1 VEADHVRRIHGGK
14 LAAVL
19 TGLLLSL
26 LLPALDQTI
35 VGVAMP
41 KIVGSLSGFDR
52 YGWVVTA
59 YLLGSTMLL
68 PMAGRLSDQFGR
80 KGFLVGGTFV
90 FLVASALCG
99 QAASMNE
106 LIAWRGLQGLAAGV
120 GITLVFTVIAD
131 IFPIAERAKWQ
142 GLFGAVYG
150 FSSIVGPT
158 LGGWLADH
166 GPPLAGFVDDATR
179 WRWAFYINLP
189 IGAVALALLLAMPSN
204 LSERVTRET
213 GWAAVRRIDIVGAG
227 LSAAAT
233 VLLMLALTWVSQDA
247 AGWQSARVVE
257 GLIGAA
263 ALYAAFLAWERRTKA
278 EPVLPLSLLG
288 ERVYGSIAAVAFLN
302 GVVLLTLIIFLP
314 LYLQSVLHSSAS
326 GAGIAILPL
335 TVAATIGAIGSGAA
349 MSILGRYR
357 AVATVSAVVLCV
369 AVGLIS
375 RMDAATPL
383 LHAEV
388 LMAVA
393 GLALGVFFP
402 ITTAVPQAILPRAM
416 MGIGTNAVTYVRTT
430 GQLFG
435 VAVFG
440 SILHGAAA
448 NGGPDALARGLQ
460 NGFLAIAVAAGL
472 TVVAVRFARDVSIT
486 GTRAGSTP
494 PG

>member
-1 VEADHVRRIHGGK
+1 MPDSTHFHPTVEADHVRRLHGGK
-14 LAAVL
+14 LAAVM

-41 KIVGSLSGFDR
+41 KIVASLSGFDR

-68 PMAGRLSDQFGR
+68 AVAGRLSDQFGR
-80 KGFLVGGTFV
+80 KGFLVVGTFV
-90 FLVASALCG
+90 VLVASALCG
-99 QAASMNE
+99 QAGTMNE

-131 IFPIAERAKWQ
+131 IFPIAERARWQ
-142 GLFGAVYG
+142 GLFGP
-150 FSSIVGPT
+150 I
-158 LGGWLADH
+158 
-166 GPPLAGFVDDATR
+166 LAGFVTDATR

-189 IGAVALALLLAMPSN
+189 IGAAALALLCIMPAN

-213 GWAAVRRIDIVGAG
+213 GWAAVKRIDIVGAG
-227 LSAAAT
+227 LSATAT

-247 AGWQSARVVE
+247 PGWQSARAIT
-257 GLIGAA
+257 GLLGAV
-263 ALYAAFLAWERRTKA
+263 ALFAAFLAWERHTKT

-288 ERVYGSIAAVAFLN
+288 QRVYGSIAAVAFLN

-314 LYLQSVLHSSAS
+314 LYLQSVLHSTAS
-326 GAGIAILPL
+326 GAGVAILPL
-335 TVAATIGAIGSGAA
+335 TIAATVGAIGSGAL
-349 MSILGRYR
+349 MTFLGRFR
-357 AVATVSAVVLCV
+357 LLATLSAVVLCA
-369 AVGLIS
+369 AVVLIS
-375 RMDAATPL
+375 RLDAATPL
-383 LHAEV
+383 LHAEI

-416 MGIGTNAVTYVRTT
+416 MGIGTNAITYVRTT

-440 SILHGAAA
+440 SILHAAA
-448 NGGPDALARGLQ
+448 AAGGPHALTRGLQ
-460 NGFLAIAVAAGL
+460 NGFLAIAAAAAL
-472 TVVAVRFARDVSIT
+472 TVVAMAFARDVSIT
-486 GTRAGSTP
+486 GKREAPTP